1 MRVAAWMP
9 HFFGFTILTPISS
22 VPSAKDVLVPE
33 TLLKKRKTDS
43 KLREEKQAKAV
54 ELRKVCTAHL
64 PCLRAHPRRPLHDVY
79 QPFVD

>member
-1 MRVAAWMP
+1 M
-9 HFFGFTILTPISS
+9 
-22 VPSAKDVLVPE
+22 PSAKDVLVPE

-54 ELRKVCTAHL
+54 ELRKVCIAHL
-64 PCLRAHPRRPLHDVY
+64 SYLRAYPRRPLHDVY